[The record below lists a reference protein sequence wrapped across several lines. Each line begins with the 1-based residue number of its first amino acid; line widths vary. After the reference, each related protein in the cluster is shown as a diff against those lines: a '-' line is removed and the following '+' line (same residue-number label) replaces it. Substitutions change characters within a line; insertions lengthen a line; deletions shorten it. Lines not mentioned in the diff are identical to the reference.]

1 VGVKKEDSEAVLMAD
16 EDISDRAPILE
27 ALIEKWKFFI
37 KSKKIMLE
45 KYIKNS
51 TSIVESFEKMTKYLG
66 TDSYES
72 LPFILEKMETQ
83 MSSIE
88 MFISKLNNEQDILE
102 DEKKAYEEKI
112 RVLKVFYNSKLFK

>member
-1 VGVKKEDSEAVLMAD
+1 MPIGVKKEDNEAALMAD

-27 ALIEKWKFFI
+27 ALIDKWKFFI
-37 KSKKIMLE
+37 KSKKIMLD

-51 TSIVESFEKMTKYLG
+51 TSITDSFDKMTKYLG
-66 TDSYES
+66 TDNYES

-88 MFISKLNNEQDILE
+88 MFISKLNNEQDVLE
-102 DEKKAYEEKI
+102 EEKREYEEKI
-112 RVLKVFYNSKLFK
+112 RILKV